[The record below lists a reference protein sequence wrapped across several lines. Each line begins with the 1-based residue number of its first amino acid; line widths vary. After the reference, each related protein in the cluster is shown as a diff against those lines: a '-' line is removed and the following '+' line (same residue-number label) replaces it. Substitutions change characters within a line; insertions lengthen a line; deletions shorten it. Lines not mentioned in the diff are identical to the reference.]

1 MSSLS
6 GHSAIVTGASRGIG
20 LAIAQALHREGAAVC
35 ITGRK
40 QDALNEARETLGTER
55 VLAIAGHAADEAHR
69 AETVGAVIR
78 EFGQVDILVNNV
90 GINPVYGPMI
100 ETDLGIVRKT
110 LDTNVVS
117 ALGWIQEAYHRS
129 MAGTGG
135 AIVNVASAAGLRP
148 AVNIG
153 AYSISKASLIA
164 LTKQLAVELGPTV
177 RVNAVA
183 PAVVRTRFAEA
194 LYENDEAAVAA
205 RYPLGRLGA
214 PEDVAA
220 AVLFLS
226 SGGATWITGETIV
239 VDGGLLQTGGV

>member
-6 GHSAIVTGASRGIG
+6 GRSAIVTGGSRGIG

-40 QDALNEARETLGTER
+40 QDALNEALETLGTER
-55 VLAIAGHAADEAHR
+55 VLAVAGHAADEAHR
-69 AETVGAVIR
+69 AETVAAVIR

-129 MAGTGG
+129 MAATGG

-148 AVNIG
+148 SVNIG

-164 LTKQLAVELGPTV
+164 LTKQLALELGPAV

-183 PAVVRTRFAEA
+183 PAVVRTRFAKA
-194 LYENDEAAVAA
+194 MYENDEAAVAA